1 MIIIPYRTEAMVSTA
16 SLARTNRA
24 RMGMWVFLGSE
35 IMFFGPVFF
44 AYLYGRHAFP
54 DAFALASR
62 HTDLFCGTLNTAIL
76 LTSSLA
82 IALAVQE
89 AERLAGDSPARSGLL
104 RMLDAT
110 VLMGLLFIVVKGYE
124 YAQDWSEGLVP
135 GGSFHMAAPAADQTA
150 AQLFYFIYFFS
161 TLLHAL
167 HLIIG
172 IGLVLYCRHE
182 LARAVDH
189 DASRRLDIVALYWH
203 FVDIIWIFLFPV
215 LYLGGRSL

>member
-1 MIIIPYRTEAMVSTA
+1 METTA
-16 SLARTNRA
+16 SLPKDNRA

-44 AYLYGRHAFP
+44 GYLYGRHTFP
-54 DAFALASR
+54 AAFAAASR
-62 HTDLFCGTLNTAIL
+62 STDLLCGTLNTAIL

-89 AERLAGDSPARSGLL
+89 AERLRDSPSALDGGPRKSSKTLL

-110 VLMGLLFIVVKGYE
+110 VLLGLLFLAVKGYE
-124 YAQDWSEGLVP
+124 YVQDWSEGLVP
-135 GGSFHMAAPAADQTA
+135 GSAFHLSAPAAEQTA

-161 TLLHAL
+161 TSLHAL
-167 HLIIG
+167 HLAIG
-172 IGLVLYCRHE
+172 IGLVLYCRRQ
-182 LARAVDH
+182 LVQRPGPR
-189 DASRRLDIVALYWH
+189 SRRRLDAAALYWH
-203 FVDIIWIFLFPV
+203 FVDIIWIFLFPA

>member
-1 MIIIPYRTEAMVSTA
+1 MESTA
-16 SLARTNRA
+16 SLPRSNRA

-110 VLMGLLFIVVKGYE
+110 VLLGLLFIVVKGYE

-172 IGLVLYCRHE
+172 IGLVLYCRQE